1 METNELFL
9 ASDAALRSVIDRIT
23 AEDFDKPVP
32 AEWTAIPYPTIRDI
46 LKSHAYDEAWIPG
59 ILAGASVA
67 DGDDLRDRDLLGD
80 DPIAAYDALHDAATA
95 AVRAGVDPESTF
107 HFQYGDYPAK
117 EGFAHLAM
125 YRAFQAWMIAASW
138 MGMGAGLLPRRMRGG
153 LELVTL
159 AGYAAVSGFLY
170 GQLMNLSFWP
180 FTLGPGTALSFLAGA
195 PVVDNLHRFI
205 FFSVATSLGWDL
217 IRAVVLALG
226 IALVGRPVLSALR
239 RTARIASFR
248 ESRTPECTAA
258 SSRHPHRPADQ

>member
-95 AVRAGVDPESTF
+95 TVRAGVDPESTF

-125 YRAFQAWMIAASW
+125 YRAFQAWMIAKHLSIPFHLSPEIIA
-138 MGMGAGLLPRRMRGG
+138 GMNEHVVPDSELWRGFGVFPPAIDPPADADDETRLLC
-153 LELVTL
+153 
-159 AGYAAVSGFLY
+159 
-170 GQLMNLSFWP
+170 
-180 FTLGPGTALSFLAGA
+180 TLGFWIP
-195 PVVDNLHRFI
+195 
-205 FFSVATSLGWDL
+205 
-217 IRAVVLALG
+217 
-226 IALVGRPVLSALR
+226 
-239 RTARIASFR
+239 
-248 ESRTPECTAA
+248 
-258 SSRHPHRPADQ
+258 